1 MKKLKRLIRR
11 HLGFS
16 QGEVNGFL
24 LLISL
29 LVLFTAATI
38 LYDTFLFPAPAAA
51 DLNREQQV
59 LDSLVAQLEL
69 RDETRRNTSQFKP
82 PAVALKP
89 FNPNTL
95 SAEQWQ
101 ELGLPK
107 FLAQRILNYRQKVGD
122 FTHKAEVQKIYGLPD
137 SVYQQ
142 LRPYIQLPDERP
154 SKYGNRSRD
163 MAATPDRPAAGF
175 NREYPRR
182 EKFVLAPFNINTA
195 DTTQLKQI
203 RGIGSKLSARI
214 VKYRDGL
221 GGFRDMGQLR
231 EVFGLSPEVVDSL
244 QKYSYVQQG
253 YMPHKTVELNTATA
267 DQLRVHP
274 YISPNLARAIVA
286 YREQHG
292 PYKQVED
299 IQKIKIVNPEL
310 YEKLRPYLTL

>member
-1 MKKLKRLIRR
+1 MKKLRHLIRR

-16 QGEVNGFL
+16 QAEVNGFL
-24 LLISL
+24 LLMSL
-29 LVLFTAATI
+29 LVLFMVLPFLYDAIIRPAPLAATAA
-38 LYDTFLFPAPAAA
+38 
-51 DLNREQQV
+51 REQQV

-69 RDETRRNTSQFKP
+69 RSQIRKESQFKLP
-82 PAVALKP
+82 VVPLQP
-89 FNPNTL
+89 FNPNKLTT
-95 SAEQWQ
+95 EQWQ

-122 FTHKAEVQKIYGLPD
+122 FTYKAEVGRIYGLPD

-142 LRPYIQLPDERP
+142 LRPYIQLPEERP
-154 SKYGNRSRD
+154 SRYNNRSRD
-163 MAATPDRPAAGF
+163 IAAAPDRPSTAPH
-175 NREYPRR
+175 RDYPKR

-221 GGFRDMGQLR
+221 GGFREMEQLQ

-253 YMPHKTVELNTATA
+253 YTPKKLNINLATA
-267 DQLRVHP
+267 DELRAHT
-274 YISPNLARAIVA
+274 YISPNVARALVA

-292 PYKQVED
+292 PYKQIDE
-299 IQKIKIVNPEL
+299 IRKIKIISPEL
-310 YEKLRPYLTL
+310 YEKLLPYLSL